1 MSFTCDHCGYQN
13 NEIQSSGV
21 VPERGVKITLTVKDK
36 SDLNR
41 QLVKSDHTSIKI
53 PEVSFEIPS
62 QSQKGGWSLFLLS
75 WNRFRVKMGFRGDH
89 CRGYN

>member
-1 MSFTCDHCGYQN
+1 MSFSCDHCGYQN

-21 VPERGVKITLTVKDK
+21 VPDRGVKITLTVKDK

-41 QLVKSDHTSIKI
+41 QLVKSDHISIKI

-62 QSQKGGWSLFLLS
+62 QSQKGGWKLIYLGGIGLEGK
-75 WNRFRVKMGFRGDH
+75 RVFRGDH